1 MKYTGIIT
9 REGKW
14 FVAHCL
20 ELGVVTQGETLEE
33 AQVNLREAL
42 DLYLESFGV
51 DDIPDA
57 TTEVLLYQIEV
68 SVGA

>member
-14 FVAHCL
+14 YVAHCL
-20 ELGVVTQGETLEE
+20 ELGVVTQGKTLEE
-33 AQVNLREAL
+33 AQVNLREAV
-42 DLYLESFGV
+42 DLFLESFGS
-51 DDIPDA
+51 DDAPDA

-68 SVGA
+68 SIGA